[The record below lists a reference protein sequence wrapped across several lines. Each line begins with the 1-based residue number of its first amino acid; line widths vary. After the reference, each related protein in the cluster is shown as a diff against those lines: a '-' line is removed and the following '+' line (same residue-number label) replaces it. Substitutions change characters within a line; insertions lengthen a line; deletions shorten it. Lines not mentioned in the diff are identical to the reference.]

1 MPRKDSQFKKGQ
13 SGNPNGRPK
22 LPEDIRKASQLTNEE
37 FIRIANRFF
46 SMTRGEIQET
56 LQDPKAT
63 LLELIVGG
71 IAAKA
76 AKDHDHY
83 RADFLLNRTIGKVK
97 EMVEITN
104 DLSKLS
110 DAELLEGTKR
120 AIRIL
125 EQEKLAIGKVADD

>member
-1 MPRKDSQFKKGQ
+1 MAKSKTTFKPGQ

-83 RADFLLNRTIGKVK
+83 RAEFLLQRTIGKVK
-97 EMVEITN
+97 DQLEVTMPKPTIITRPSGEQVILGTEII
-104 DLSKLS
+104 K
-110 DAELLEGTKR
+110 K
-120 AIRIL
+120 
-125 EQEKLAIGKVADD
+125 DDET